1 MKSAGEGVKAPKN
14 GSHDVTIAEKA
25 PVTTPAVAPA
35 VPQNPFSFL
44 RRVTEDLERQLAS
57 WGIETP
63 WLVPKLGLG
72 QPVWSPEIELVHRDG
87 KLVVRADVPGTR
99 KEDLTIEALDDRLV
113 LKGERR
119 SEEKE
124 EREGYFRSERT
135 YGSFVRTIP
144 LPKGV
149 QPETARADLRDGVL
163 EITMDAPEE
172 KPKGRTIAINA

>member
-14 GSHDVTIAEKA
+14 GSHDVAIAEKK
-25 PVTTPAVAPA
+25 PSTTPAVAPV

-44 RRVTEDLERQLAS
+44 RRVTDDLERQLAA

-63 WLVPKLGLG
+63 WLMPKLGLG
-72 QPVWSPEIELVHRDG
+72 PPAWSPEIELVHRDG
-87 KLVVRADVPGTR
+87 KLVVRADVPGAR
-99 KEDLTIEALDDRLV
+99 KEDLSVEVLDDRLV

-135 YGSFVRTIP
+135 YGSFVRSIP
-144 LPKGV
+144 LPQGV
-149 QPETARADLRDGVL
+149 EPDTARADLRDGVL
-163 EITMDAPEE
+163 EITMNAPEE
-172 KPKGRTIAINA
+172 KTKGRAISINS